1 MRYCFI
7 AVEKNILYNIDVEDI
22 IIDIVKNEEIY

>member
-1 MRYCFI
+1 MDSCFI

-22 IIDIVKNEEIY
+22 IDIVKFKEIY